1 MSQGLPLRKDIPE
14 QEKWDLS
21 DLFQS
26 DEVFYQTLEEVFK
39 NTENFNHQYAGKLN
53 TVEKVK
59 AALPE
64 LSEILIQVDRL
75 GNYAEMRYS
84 VDTTDEAG
92 QKLSAKLSTSY
103 GKIASNLAFVES
115 EILALSDSQLDQL
128 IAETPYPHYLKKLK
142 QRKPHQLS
150 YEVEKTLAA
159 LSPTFSA
166 AYDMYGITKMLDIH
180 FEAFEV
186 DNQQYPLDY
195 ATFENEY
202 EDNPDTEFRR
212 KSFRY
217 FSDALRQYQN
227 TTAAIYNTHVQQ
239 EKIEADLRGYDSV
252 IDYLLEEQEVTREM
266 YDRQI
271 DVIMSELA
279 PIMQRY
285 ATLLKEVHGLEKMK
299 FEDLKISIDPSYEPE
314 ISVEDSKEYIFNALK
329 ILGDDYL
336 QMVQDAYEDRWIDFA
351 QNKGKETGAYCAS
364 PFASHSHV
372 FISWTGKMN
381 ETFVL
386 AHELG
391 HAGHFNLA
399 QSHQNFLESEASMY
413 FVEAPSTMNEMLMSN
428 YLFESSDDPKFKR
441 WVIGSIIS
449 RTYYHNMVTHLL
461 EATYQREVYRLVDQ
475 GESLTAAK
483 LNHITRKVYQD
494 FFGDAVEITEGA
506 ELTWMRQ
513 PHYYMGLYSY
523 TYSAGL
529 TIGTVMSQRIKN
541 EGQPA
546 VEDWLNTLK
555 AGGSQSP
562 VELAETAGI
571 DITTDAPLRE
581 TISYI
586 GSLVDELEVLTK
598 EIDNETK

>member
-26 DEVFYQTLEEVFK
+26 DESFYQTLEEVFK
-39 NTENFNHQYAGKLN
+39 TTERFNHQYAGQLN
-53 TVEKVK
+53 TVENVK

-64 LSEILIQVDRL
+64 LSEILIQIDRL

-115 EILALSDSQLDQL
+115 EILALSDAQLDQL
-128 IAETPYPHYLKKLK
+128 IAETPYPHYLEKLK

-202 EDNPDTEFRR
+202 EDNPNTEFRR

-364 PFASHSHV
+364 PFASHSYV

-461 EATYQREVYRLVDQ
+461 EAAYQREVYRLVDQ
-475 GESLTAAK
+475 GESLTAAT
-483 LNHITRKVYQD
+483 LNQITRKVYQD
-494 FFGDAVEITEGA
+494 FFGDAVEITDGA

-598 EIDNETK
+598 EIDSETK